1 MIASVSNRNNPQ
13 QKMMDIAATASLLIQ
28 DMDYDQYKP
37 VSPFDK
43 LMVPIDV
50 LLQLL

>member
-1 MIASVSNRNNPQ
+1 
-13 QKMMDIAATASLLIQ
+13 
-28 DMDYDQYKP
+28 MDYDQYKP

-50 LLQLL
+50 LLQLLWFNSLSPVTNDGLWVK